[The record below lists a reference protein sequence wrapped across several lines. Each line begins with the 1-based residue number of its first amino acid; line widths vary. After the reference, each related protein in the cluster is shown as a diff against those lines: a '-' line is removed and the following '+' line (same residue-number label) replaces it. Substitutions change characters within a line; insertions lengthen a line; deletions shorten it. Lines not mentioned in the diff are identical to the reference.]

1 MSRKLL
7 VLARWLVW
15 RTRKLLVLVGGD
27 RHAVNMVT
35 IVEPDK
41 VPDNSR
47 CGDDVAASTSH
58 YDLST

>member
-1 MSRKLL
+1 
-7 VLARWLVW
+7 
-15 RTRKLLVLVGGD
+15 VLVGGD